1 MMLDANH
8 GAGFSQDRRLH
19 LLTCLVYGW
28 DITSPIMVV
37 GDDGIIIIDP
47 PMEVAR

>member
-1 MMLDANH
+1 MEQAFLKIGDC
-8 GAGFSQDRRLH
+8 
-19 LLTCLVYGW
+19 TYLVYGW